1 MQAKNDISDELRSL
15 SALVEGIGR
24 QMPYELPEG
33 YFEGLPPLILGKVLD
48 RIARMAIHDEPIV
61 GLSKSLT
68 FSVPEGYFD
77 NLASQ
82 VLDRIKAGSI
92 SKDFSGKDFPGKDS
106 LRKDL
111 FGDGV
116 QEELARISPIVSRIT
131 RENPYRLPE
140 GYFAEVSPILSVLKD
155 KTTYVVPE
163 GYFDYLPAAATEK
176 VIHEGVREVFQ
187 QAVPA
192 MAATSDEGSAKGGA
206 RVVAIGS
213 KGKVV
218 KGHWWKYAGVAAA
231 ACLILVFSW
240 PQLHTRFSNISGGK
254 SDEGQHVGTVDLAS
268 SMSQSL
274 HKVSDQEILNY
285 LDDQNS
291 ILAEPVSNNTAT
303 LDMNDSDIKT
313 LLGDVPDG
321 ELQQYMEEHGRA
333 NDIATN

>member
-48 RIARMAIHDEPIV
+48 RIARMAIHDEPVV

-92 SKDFSGKDFPGKDS
+92 SKDFSGKDFSGKDS
-106 LRKDL
+106 L
-111 FGDGV
+111 GEGV

-187 QAVPA
+187 QAVSA

-206 RVVAIGS
+206 RVIAIGS

>member
-33 YFEGLPPLILGKVLD
+33 YFEGLPPLILGEVLN
-48 RIARMAIHDEPIV
+48 RIARMAIHDEPIAD
-61 GLSKSLT
+61 LPKSLT

-77 NLASQ
+77 NFASR
-82 VLDRIKAGSI
+82 VLDRIKAGAHGSQEGDASAPI
-92 SKDFSGKDFPGKDS
+92 PA
-106 LRKDL
+106 L
-111 FGDGV
+111 FMGESAT
-116 QEELARISPIVSRIT
+116 EELARISPIVSRIT

-155 KTTYVVPE
+155 KTTYLVPE
-163 GYFDYLPAAATEK
+163 GYFDYLPAAAMAAATEK
-176 VIHEGVREVFQ
+176 VG
-187 QAVPA
+187 
-192 MAATSDEGSAKGGA
+192 AK
-206 RVVAIGS
+206 VVAIGNR
-213 KGKVV
+213 GKVV
-218 KGHWWKYAGVAAA
+218 KGHWWKYAGAAAA

-240 PQLHTRFSNISGGK
+240 PQLHTGFSNISEKTAAGR
-254 SDEGQHVGTVDLAS
+254 HVGTVDLAS
-268 SMSQSL
+268 SMSQGLPSDLSRGL

-291 ILAEPVSNNTAT
+291 ILAEPVPNESNNTAT

-313 LLGDVPDG
+313 LLGDVPDR